1 MSPTWTALSLSSL
14 WYVKTFPL
22 STKKRSC
29 QFFTMDLC
37 FFSQPFFT
45 GVSMDLLKPVWVD
58 PGLPSP
64 GITLLERAEVETDK
78 KQAEYNQTRRWVR
91 DLLKMKWNSIFV
103 SWDHHAHVWWWQ
115 WLTLWTRQL
124 PAWQIFT
131 DWLWLSWF
139 WRKSPAVTLGQLK
152 RLSMLLCNGLFARS
166 KGYYRILNLS
176 HMSLRTETSKRNI

>member
-1 MSPTWTALSLSSL
+1 MINTLPNTKSKRLKITSLSLVIWLIGLALRKTPGKKKKKKKLIKNNKTGNVCITHACLSPTWTALSLSSL

-78 KQAEYNQTRRWVR
+78 KQAEYKTNTQ
-91 DLLKMKWNSIFV
+91 M
-103 SWDHHAHVWWWQ
+103 
-115 WLTLWTRQL
+115 
-124 PAWQIFT
+124 
-131 DWLWLSWF
+131 
-139 WRKSPAVTLGQLK
+139 SP
-152 RLSMLLCNGLFARS
+152 RLAKNEMEF
-166 KGYYRILNLS
+166 YFYIM
-176 HMSLRTETSKRNI
+176 HMCGDDSG